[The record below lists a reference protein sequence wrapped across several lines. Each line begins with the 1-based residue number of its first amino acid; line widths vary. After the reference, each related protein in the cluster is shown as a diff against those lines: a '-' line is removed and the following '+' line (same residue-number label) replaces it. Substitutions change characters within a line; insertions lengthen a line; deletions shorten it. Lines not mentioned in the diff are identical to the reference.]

1 MTSIADYFDSFR
13 AKIKIADANR
23 LIVTCNRD
31 NRGSF
36 STLSTGAFFML
47 KKSLLLFTA
56 LVSLSLGSSVSL
68 AAGGF
73 SFALV
78 GDQEY
83 DAAQEALFPNLRN
96 DIDRDTSIR
105 FVVHDGDIKSGS
117 SPCTDEIY
125 QTRYN
130 DFNAFAKPFI
140 YVPGDN
146 EWTDCHRTKAGGY
159 DPLERL
165 NKLRSVFFK
174 YEDKMT
180 LGTQKMALKRQSVEF
195 PENVTW
201 ASGGVTFVGLN
212 VPGSNNGLSA
222 TTNNTYDAAMKAD
235 YDKRNAANLAFLKSA
250 FDSAKK
256 TNKLG
261 LMVIIQANPWDYIPT
276 TELTGYQDFLTLLES
291 ETRAFGKPVVLVHGD
306 SHYFRIDK
314 PLPNAFDPA
323 AEFQKFAW
331 ESTEPRLEN
340 FTRVET
346 FGTVNVHWLKVTV
359 DPADPSLFTFRQRI
373 VEKNKATVTQ

>member
-1 MTSIADYFDSFR
+1 
-13 AKIKIADANR
+13 
-23 LIVTCNRD
+23 
-31 NRGSF
+31 
-36 STLSTGAFFML
+36 ML
-47 KKSLLLFTA
+47 KKKLLLLTT

-73 SFALV
+73 SFALI

-83 DAAQEALFPNLRN
+83 DASQEALFPNLRE
-96 DIDRDTSIR
+96 DIGRDASIR
-105 FVVHDGDIKSGS
+105 FVIHDGDIKSGS
-117 SPCTDEIY
+117 SLCTDEIY

-130 DFNAFAKPFI
+130 DFNAFAVPFI

-174 YEDKMT
+174 FEDPMT
-180 LGTQKMALKRQSVEF
+180 LGAKKMPLKRQSKEF

-212 VPGSNNGLSA
+212 IPGSNNGLTA

-256 TNKLG
+256 TSKLG
-261 LMVIIQANPWDYIPT
+261 LMVIIQANPWDAIPT
-276 TELTGYQDFLTLLES
+276 TELTGFQDFLTLLES

-323 AEFQKFAW
+323 ATTQKAPW
-331 ESTEPRLEN
+331 ESTLPRLEN

-359 DPADPSLFTFRQRI
+359 DPTDPSVFTFRQRV
-373 VEKNKATVTQ
+373 VEKNKTPAAQ

>member
-1 MTSIADYFDSFR
+1 
-13 AKIKIADANR
+13 
-23 LIVTCNRD
+23 
-31 NRGSF
+31 
-36 STLSTGAFFML
+36 ML
-47 KKSLLLFTA
+47 KHPLLLLSA
-56 LVSLSLGSSVSL
+56 ALSLCLASSVSL

-73 SFALV
+73 SFALI

-83 DAAQEALFPNLRN
+83 DAAQEAKFPNLRDDVN
-96 DIDRDTSIR
+96 SDPSIR
-105 FVVHDGDIKSGS
+105 FVIHDGDIKGGS
-117 SPCTDEIY
+117 VPCTDELF

-146 EWTDCHRTKAGGY
+146 EWTDCHRTKAGAY
-159 DPLERL
+159 DPLERMA
-165 NKLRSVFFK
+165 KLRSMFFRFD
-174 YEDKMT
+174 DKTT
-180 LGTQKMALKRQSVEF
+180 LGVRKMALKRQSKDF

-201 ASGGVTFVGLN
+201 SSGGVTFVGLN

-222 TTNNTYDAAMKAD
+222 TTNNTYDAAMKED
-235 YDKRNAANLAFLKSA
+235 YDKRNAANLAMLKSA
-250 FDSAKK
+250 FEFAKK

-261 LMVIIQANPWDYIPT
+261 LMVIIQANPWDAIPT
-276 TELTGYQDFLTLLES
+276 TELTGFQDFLTLLES
-291 ETRAFGKPVVLVHGD
+291 ETKAFGKPVVLVHGD

-323 AEFQKFAW
+323 AEFQKSPW
-331 ESTEPRLEN
+331 ESAEPRLEN

-346 FGTVNVHWLKVTV
+346 FGTVNLHWLKVTV

-373 VEKNKATVTQ
+373 VEKNRTVTAE